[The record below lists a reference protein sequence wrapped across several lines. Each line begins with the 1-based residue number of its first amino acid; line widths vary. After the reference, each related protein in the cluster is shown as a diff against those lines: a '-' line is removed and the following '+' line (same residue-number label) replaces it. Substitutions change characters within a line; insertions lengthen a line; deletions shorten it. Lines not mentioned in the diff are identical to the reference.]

1 MSALAQLEAWAAP
14 RRAALQSYLDGLF
27 ADARPAVFGEMC
39 RYPLQTGG
47 KRIRPLFLFAAYE
60 ACGGEDF
67 EAVLPL
73 AAAIE
78 LVHTYSLVHD
88 DLPCMDDDAERR
100 GRPTVHVAFREDAAV
115 LVGDALLTE
124 AFRQVVLC
132 TELDRARVGDVVAL
146 LSDYAGYL
154 GMIGGQALD
163 IGLGGRVG
171 DLDGVVEVHTLKTG
185 RLIWGSVR
193 MGVMAAGSPPELAEA
208 LDAYAR
214 DLGLAFQL
222 ADDVLDADEDE
233 GDDGPPSFV
242 RLLGVD
248 ETKRRARQLADAALT
263 AIDGLDHPA
272 LATLATFTVE
282 RSL

>member
-1 MSALAQLEAWAAP
+1 MSDLAQLEAWAAP

-27 ADARPAVFGEMC
+27 ADARPPVFGEMC
-39 RYPLQTGG
+39 RYPLKTGG

-60 ACGGEDF
+60 VAGGADF
-67 EAVLPL
+67 RDVVPI

-88 DLPCMDDDAERR
+88 DLPCMDDDDERR
-100 GRPTVHVAFREDAAV
+100 GRPTVHVAYREDAAV

-124 AFRQVVLC
+124 AFRQLFLAPSVPP
-132 TELDRARVGDVVAL
+132 AVAADLVPL
-146 LSDYAGYL
+146 LSDYSGYR

-163 IGLGGRVG
+163 IGLAGRVG
-171 DLDGVVEVHTLKTG
+171 DLAGVEEVHTLKTG
-185 RLIWGSVR
+185 RLIWAAVR
-193 MGVMAAGSPPELAEA
+193 MGA
-208 LDAYAR
+208 LSAQADPALLERLDRYAR

-242 RLLGVD
+242 RLLGID
-248 ETKRRARQLADAALT
+248 ETKRRARALADAALA

-272 LATLATFTVE
+272 LATLATLTVE